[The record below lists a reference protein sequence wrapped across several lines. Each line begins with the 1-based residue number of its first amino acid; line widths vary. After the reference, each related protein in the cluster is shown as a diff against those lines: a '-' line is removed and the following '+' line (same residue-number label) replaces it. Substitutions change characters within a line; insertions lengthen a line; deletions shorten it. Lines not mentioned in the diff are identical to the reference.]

1 MSSTS
6 FFALP
11 QRGLSAPAV
20 ATINHLLAREAWAR
34 DTLMRHAGKTA
45 SIDTGHLQL
54 RMRVARDGMLE
65 NAQPEDEASVT
76 IHVKLSDLP
85 LILQNRDRAFSYVR
99 IDGDAEF
106 ANTISQLSKGLRW
119 DAEHDLERLFG
130 PIAANRLAGGARS
143 AAEGAANAGRRLAE
157 NVAEFLLE
165 ERRVLVRPTS
175 VEGFTDDV
183 SRLRDDVER
192 AAKRIAKLEQS
203 LARHAAASSAP
214 ASASTAVIPAPA
226 NALIPVP
233 EHAVIPLPTAQAA
246 QSAPPDPTL
255 DS

>member
-11 QRGLSAPAV
+11 QGGLSAPAV
-20 ATINHLLAREAWAR
+20 ATINHLLAQEAWAR

-45 SIDTGHLQL
+45 VISIEQLSGHLQVRL
-54 RMRVARDGMLE
+54 RVARDGMLE
-65 NAQPEDEASVT
+65 AADADDTAAVT

-106 ANTISQLSKGLRW
+106 ANTISQLSNGLRW
-119 DAEHDLERLFG
+119 DAEYDLERLFG

-165 ERRVLVRPTS
+165 ERRVLVRPAS
-175 VEGFTDDV
+175 VDSFADDV
-183 SRLRDDVER
+183 SRVRDDVER
-192 AAKRIAKLEQS
+192 AAKRLAKLEKALEQK
-203 LARHAAASSAP
+203 LAQQAASI
-214 ASASTAVIPAPA
+214 STAIIAAPA
-226 NALIPVP
+226 NALIPAP
-233 EHAVIPLPTAQAA
+233 EHAVIPLPTAQPAL
-246 QSAPPDPTL
+246 PDHTS

>member
-20 ATINHLLAREAWAR
+20 AAINHLLAQEAWAR
-34 DTLMRHAGKTA
+34 DALMRHAGKTA
-45 SIDTGHLQL
+45 AIDTGHLQL

-65 NAQPEDEASVT
+65 AAGADDGTAVT

-106 ANTISQLSKGLRW
+106 ANTISQLSNGLRW

-130 PIAANRLAGGARS
+130 PIAATRLAGGARG

-165 ERRVLVRPTS
+165 ERRVLVRPDS
-175 VEGFTDDV
+175 VETFGDDV

-192 AAKRIAKLEQS
+192 AAKRIAKLEQALAQK
-203 LARHAAASSAP
+203 LARVPARPAAAASDASST
-214 ASASTAVIPAPA
+214 SASTAIIPAPEH
-226 NALIPVP
+226 ALVPVP
-233 EHAVIPLPTAQAA
+233 NQPAA
-246 QSAPPDPTL
+246 PDPA